1 VTTVST
7 GPFTELNARRLG
19 PVRRFFVAR
28 PRAMDALVVVVAAL
42 LAVGGALSPGQ
53 SSKPVLSVALA
64 VAGALALVWRRSR
77 PVLVAAMV
85 SLLGVVAVA
94 ATGAASGMELTL
106 GFAVYCVAAELP
118 TRDAWLT
125 AGLATVFM
133 LPAVWFW
140 ELPSPD
146 PRAGRDGGTLTVDGE
161 AALSDDRVGTLVG
174 LVIVALAAM
183 AIGTSVRGRRQHLN
197 ELLARANAFAR
208 DRDQQAELARA
219 AERTRI
225 AREMH
230 DVVAQPLGDD
240 HPGGR
245 GSRRSGPLPGPLPRG
260 AHRAVRDG
268 PLGPGRHAP
277 GAGRAPG

>member
-1 VTTVST
+1 
-7 GPFTELNARRLG
+7 
-19 PVRRFFVAR
+19 
-28 PRAMDALVVVVAAL
+28 
-42 LAVGGALSPGQ
+42 
-53 SSKPVLSVALA
+53 
-64 VAGALALVWRRSR
+64 
-77 PVLVAAMV
+77 MV